1 MYKKI
6 TLLALCIGL
15 ISLNSCK
22 HGESSDD
29 NEAPVPDGMVRLDMS
44 KVNNAINATIDV
56 PDTTK
61 KVWGIELQS
70 SGSVHVYV
78 GKSFHILINMS
89 GEAIAMKKNDINGDD
104 LNKPKTWVVN
114 DSNNLL
120 YSTQKDTNA
129 FANAKEEFH
138 FYAIVKKGGHTYF
151 VEDMQQDANGDVFV
165 FGQQEAQTM
174 LTSAKSITPT
184 IPPAKNPS

>member
-6 TLLALCIGL
+6 TLLALCLGL

-22 HGESSDD
+22 HGETNDD
-29 NEAPVPDGMVRLDMS
+29 NDTPVPDGMVRLDMS
-44 KVNNAINATIDV
+44 KAGINATIDV

-61 KVWGIELQS
+61 KIWGVDAQS

-78 GKSFHILINMS
+78 GKSFHILVNVS
-89 GEAIAMKKNDINGDD
+89 GETIAMKKNDINGDD

-114 DSNNLL
+114 DSNTLL

-138 FYAIVKKGGHTYF
+138 FYSIIRKDGHSFYA
-151 VEDMQQDANGDVFV
+151 EDMQQDANGNVFT
-165 FGQQEAQTM
+165 FGKQEAQTM

-184 IPPAKNPS
+184 KQKKADNAS